1 MLGFIK
7 DVVGT
12 LASPLT
18 GALDLAGDALGL
30 PKVLTNSIKA
40 AVGVATGN
48 VMMVADGMVG
58 IMSELT
64 KNPPAKTELCSPKD
78 PVRAG
83 EGYAPAPTRP
93 QPQQGTQGSHGTSA
107 PAQSG
112 GGIIDPKTLEY
123 RDALRQLSAN
133 FDLLEGTEKGTF
145 TGKNGKIDVE
155 VLSKAV
161 KNMSLPEGLR
171 SACRFFMNNEPYRNM
186 LDTAG
191 KGGRTDGTISTTD
204 VQAALTKVNQDIAQ
218 LGVSSPPKAS
228 TPATSTPATPST
240 HEASPATS
248 TSSSGGVS
256 SPPPVGGK
264 VRDVINNPHM
274 SIEEK
279 LQAILMALT
288 ENVDGQMLKVMDD
301 LAAAQD
307 KQAGISNTP
316 ENQKAISDAKRSV
329 EMLNLRLQN
338 LMEKR
343 KAMFDLMS
351 NMSTKFN
358 EMAKT
363 AINNLRS
370 A

>member
-64 KNPPAKTELCSPKD
+64 KNPPAKTELCAPKD

-83 EGYAPAPTRP
+83 EGYAPTPKRP

-107 PAQSG
+107 PAQSS
-112 GGIIDPKTLEY
+112 GGIMDPKTLEY

-133 FDLLEGTEKGTF
+133 FDMLEGTEKALLSST
-145 TGKNGKIDVE
+145 NGKVSTQ
-155 VLSKAV
+155 VLLNASQNEK
-161 KNMSLPEGLR
+161 LPQGLR
-171 SACRFFMNNEPYRNM
+171 DACRFFMENEVYRNM

-218 LGVSSPPKAS
+218 FGVRSQPRSSA
-228 TPATSTPATPST
+228 PATSTPATPT
-240 HEASPATS
+240 HEASPATPAP
-248 TSSSGGVS
+248 SSSGVS
-256 SPPPVGGK
+256 SPSPVGGK
-264 VRDVINNPHM
+264 VRDIINNPHL

-288 ENVDGQMLKVMDD
+288 ENVDGEMLKVMDD

-307 KQAGISNTP
+307 KQAGLSNTP
-316 ENQKAISDAKRSV
+316 ENQKAITDAKRSV

>member
-1 MLGFIK
+1 MLGFIR

-12 LASPLT
+12 LTSPLT

-48 VMMVADGMVG
+48 VMLVADGMVG
-58 IMSELT
+58 VMSELT
-64 KNPPAKTELCSPKD
+64 KNPPAKTEFCAPRD

-83 EGYAPAPTRP
+83 EGYAPPRAPPRP
-93 QPQQGTQGSHGTSA
+93 ETQGSHGTSA
-107 PAQSG
+107 PTTSG
-112 GGIIDPKTLEY
+112 GGILDPKTLEY
-123 RDALRQLSAN
+123 RDALRQLGAN
-133 FDLLEGTEKGTF
+133 FDLLEGTERALLSS
-145 TGKNGKIDVE
+145 KNGKVSTQT
-155 VLSKAV
+155 LLNASKNE
-161 KNMSLPEGLR
+161 KLPQGLR
-171 SACRFFMNNEPYRNM
+171 DACRFFMENEAYRNM

-191 KGGRTDGTISTTD
+191 KGGKTDGTISTTD
-204 VQAALTKVNQDIAQ
+204 VRAALAKVNQDIARY
-218 LGVSSPPKAS
+218 GVRVPPRPSPPTAPAPSTPTSCTPASGGGAS
-228 TPATSTPATPST
+228 TPSK
-240 HEASPATS
+240 
-248 TSSSGGVS
+248 
-256 SPPPVGGK
+256 VGGA
-264 VRDVINNPHM
+264 VRDIINNPNM

-288 ENVDGQMLKVMDD
+288 ANVDDELLQVMDD

-307 KQAGISNTP
+307 KQAGLANTP
-316 ENQKAISDAKRSV
+316 ENQKALSDAKRGV